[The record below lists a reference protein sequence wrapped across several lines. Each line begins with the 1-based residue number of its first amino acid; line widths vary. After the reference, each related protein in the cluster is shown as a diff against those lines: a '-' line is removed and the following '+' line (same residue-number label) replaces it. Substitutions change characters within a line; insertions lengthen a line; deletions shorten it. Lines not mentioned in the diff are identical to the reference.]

1 MWLLPRGMQLGSHPV
16 GAAALPCERLRP
28 WPQISSW
35 TGLVT
40 FLYWPVVGFTPQT
53 SYSAFPP
60 SAWENSQ
67 LSSLSPRDTSSSSK
81 AGDTPNGKQNC
92 SQGGGN
98 RGGGGKDRWPPHPFP
113 WSALEAGQEGGAG
126 VELGSPH
133 TPPHLQSRGTLNLCS
148 SSSPDSEPTGSS
160 QEKWES
166 GRCHP
171 QGLAKFPSSLTGT
184 CLTAPPLRA
193 WHPWLSASSAPS
205 VWDGRRVLGAW
216 PSAASLN
223 LSQPRREGRVRDRKR
238 AAHEPGKRQRPESLG
253 ILPSAPPR
261 SPLGHDLASPARGLF
276 GHRGCCQYSGQK
288 PDAGPHK
295 SQCGTPQVLG
305 GDAHLG
311 DQKIASLLSQVTAK
325 GSSFQGP
332 GERGPLRLQRESER
346 KGQP

>member
-40 FLYWPVVGFTPQT
+40 FLDWPVVGFTPQT

-148 SSSPDSEPTGSS
+148 SSSPDSAHRLLPGEVGVWEVPSPGLGEVPQLPDWDLSNSTSS
-160 QEKWES
+160 E
-166 GRCHP
+166 
-171 QGLAKFPSSLTGT
+171 GLAPLAL
-184 CLTAPPLRA
+184 CLKCPIC
-193 WHPWLSASSAPS
+193 
-205 VWDGRRVLGAW
+205 LGWA
-216 PSAASLN
+216 
-223 LSQPRREGRVRDRKR
+223 
-238 AAHEPGKRQRPESLG
+238 
-253 ILPSAPPR
+253 
-261 SPLGHDLASPARGLF
+261 
-276 GHRGCCQYSGQK
+276 
-288 PDAGPHK
+288 
-295 SQCGTPQVLG
+295 
-305 GDAHLG
+305 
-311 DQKIASLLSQVTAK
+311 
-325 GSSFQGP
+325 
-332 GERGPLRLQRESER
+332 
-346 KGQP
+346 